1 MQSTRTTTRRRSRAL
16 LALGAVLMAAAT
28 GVLAPA
34 PAAAAPGTAA
44 EAAKLVQEAATQ
56 LTAIGEQVQEAEL
69 IVAAQQQA
77 AATAADQAA
86 AARASLAVYEPQLRA
101 IAQSGY
107 TGKTQSRVAA
117 FLTSESAAELVQQ
130 MTTLDMIAAH
140 TNTVVTEVAAARA
153 AAEQVQAEADAAAA
167 TAKAGLD
174 QLAAQ
179 QAEVEKLAQKYQ
191 ADFDRL
197 TAAEQA
203 TVTAAVAGRSLQA
216 PDVAELPVASGSAA
230 GDRHRERAGAGRRP
244 VQPRRLRPG
253 RLRLLRPDLLRLR
266 GGRGHPAALEPV
278 AVHHGP
284 SGLPVGAAARRP
296 GLLLHADQ
304 PRGPLHRQ
312 RHDRARPHLRV
323 AGRRHE
329 RRPEAATA
337 SASASPAENGPRS
350 VDAAALGQHL
360 HEARDPLRPRRVRP
374 GGVHTEEDGVP
385 VGPVQ

>member
-1 MQSTRTTTRRRSRAL
+1 MH
-16 LALGAVLMAAAT
+16 
-28 GVLAPA
+28 
-34 PAAAAPGTAA
+34 
-44 EAAKLVQEAATQ
+44 
-56 LTAIGEQVQEAEL
+56 EAEL

-86 AARASLAVYEPQLRA
+86 AARAALAVYEPQLRA

-140 TNTVVTEVAAARA
+140 TNTVVTEVATARA

-179 QAEVEKLAQKYQ
+179 QAEVEKQAEKYQ

-197 TAAEQA
+197 TAAEQE

-230 GDRHRERAGAGRRP
+230 AIAIANALAQVGDRYNHGGSGPDVFDCSGLTSYAYAAAG
-244 VQPRRLRPG
+244 VTL
-253 RLRLLRPDLLRLR
+253 
-266 GGRGHPAALEPV
+266 AALEPV

-284 SGLPVGAAARRP
+284 AGLPVGAAARRP
-296 GLLLHADQ
+296 RLLLHADQ

-329 RRPEAATA
+329 RRPAGLPLRRPPHRLAIR
-337 SASASPAENGPRS
+337 RS

-360 HEARDPLRPRRVRP
+360 HEAGDPLRPRRGRP
-374 GGVHTEEDGVP
+374 GGVHPEEDGVP